1 MSMMPTTDL
10 IMHEATFF
18 TTMKPMMMSASN
30 AR

>member
-1 MSMMPTTDL
+1 MMPTMDL

-18 TTMKPMMMSASN
+18 TTIKPMMISANN